1 MVLCYICTMICYNVY
16 NNVLYN
22 VQWRVIYCT
31 ITCYI
36 CYIVYSSVT
45 QCTIACY
52 TVYMSAL
59 LSVQKCDMV
68 LCYAV
73 NFNIYLYK
81 LTIIVFIKKYED
93 TSTRD
98 QIKQKENRISFINDN
113 RKFNLLVHKWLID
126 YPFILISSGYTTAYN
141 SALQSV
147 HFCVTHCSIV
157 YYM

>member
-1 MVLCYICTMICYNVY
+1 MYNFVVQSVQCCVISVLNNHCTVWYYAIYVPWYAIMCIITCYILYND
-16 NNVLYN
+16 VLYN

-81 LTIIVFIKKYED
+81 LTIIVFIKKTWGY
-93 TSTRD
+93 
-98 QIKQKENRISFINDN
+98 INPGSN
-113 RKFNLLVHKWLID
+113 
-126 YPFILISSGYTTAYN
+126 
-141 SALQSV
+141 
-147 HFCVTHCSIV
+147 
-157 YYM
+157 